1 MLMKQY
7 RSDGKKLLDVEYDD
21 QPTVGDIIDGM
32 SIISINERDGDV
44 ALFLQENSGQV
55 GVFVLDEIYIVGRV
69 FGFENLIEAIEAWM
83 ADEI

>member
-1 MLMKQY
+1 MKQY

-21 QPTVGDIIDGM
+21 QPTLGDIIDGM
-32 SIISINERDGDV
+32 SIISINERDGDI

>member
-21 QPTVGDIIDGM
+21 QPTLGDIIDGM
-32 SIISINERDGDV
+32 SIISINERDGDI